1 MDNVFW
7 VVIAAAV
14 AIALAGIVLYIGSDS
29 LQGTI
34 DDADDTQEN
43 AVCGF
48 EHNECDAGRTTFEE
62 MSEEC
67 QDSYGSDS
75 CA

>member
-34 DDADDTQEN
+34 DDADDTQ
-43 AVCGF
+43 
-48 EHNECDAGRTTFEE
+48 
-62 MSEEC
+62 
-67 QDSYGSDS
+67 QDSICRFEAGQVESNQITCDDIS
-75 CA
+75 SRCEGEIDACS